1 MALTKLTDNLNSIQS
16 LANKPPL
23 EAEDLKAEFD
33 KSSNLIKAYINEIL
47 TEEIEVLI
55 TNTVES
61 AKVIVENVL
70 TSESAVNALSANQG
84 KTIKD
89 LIDTINAK
97 LSGIAEGANK
107 TTVENVLTSTSTV
120 NALSAYQGKVLKDA
134 ITPIQAKLEGIA
146 TGANKTTIVDNLTST
161 STTSALSANQGKVLK
176 ALVDGKQKTIT
187 RGTGTPSG
195 GSSGDIYIQY
205 Y

>member
-1 MALTKLTDNLNSIQS
+1 MALTKLTENLNNIQS

-23 EAEDLKAEFD
+23 EAEELKAVFD
-33 KSSNLIKAYINEIL
+33 KSGNSIKDYINEIL
-47 TEEIEVLI
+47 TEEIEELI

-84 KTIKD
+84 KVLKG
-89 LIDTINAK
+89 LIDTINTK

-107 TTVENVLTSTSTV
+107 TTVENVLTSTSTT
-120 NALSAYQGKVLKDA
+120 N
-134 ITPIQAKLEGIA
+134 
-146 TGANKTTIVDNLTST
+146 
-161 STTSALSANQGKVLK
+161 ALSANQGKVLNEK
-176 ALVDGKQKTIT
+176 IATKQNTIT
-187 RGTGTPSG
+187 RGTATPSG

-205 Y
+205 F

>member
-1 MALTKLTDNLNSIQS
+1 MALTKLTENLNNVQS

-23 EAEDLKAEFD
+23 EAEELKAVFD
-33 KSSNLIKAYINEIL
+33 QAGNSIKEYINEIL
-47 TEEIEVLI
+47 TEEIEALI

-84 KTIKD
+84 KALKD

-97 LSGIAEGANK
+97 LSGIADGANK
-107 TTVENVLTSTSTV
+107 TTVENVLTSTSTT
-120 NALSAYQGKVLKDA
+120 NALSAYQGKLLKDS
-134 ITPIQAKLEGIA
+134 ITPIQAKLDGIA
-146 TGANKTTIVDNLTST
+146 AGANKTTIVDGLTST
-161 STTSALSANQGKVLK
+161 STTNALSANQGKVLK
-176 ALVDGKQKTIT
+176 GLVDAKQKTIT
-187 RGTGTPSG
+187 RGTATPSG

-205 Y
+205 F